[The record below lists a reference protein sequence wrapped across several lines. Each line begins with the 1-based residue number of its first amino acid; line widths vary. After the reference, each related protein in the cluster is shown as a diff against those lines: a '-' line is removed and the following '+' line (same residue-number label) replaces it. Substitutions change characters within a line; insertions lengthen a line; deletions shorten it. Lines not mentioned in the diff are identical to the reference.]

1 LKIDRLGTL
10 TMTVQQDR
18 EQLFLELINRDRMDP
33 AAAAARYGLADLS
46 TGTTTIITTA
56 AKQVLAF
63 NTNLFNSAT
72 IHNQYLIANDLFT
85 HTGSGGSTSAQRMVT
100 AGYGTSGS
108 FGSGE
113 NLAWTGSTGTYNAN
127 AEVLQQHQNLFLS
140 AGHRSNMLNA
150 NYEEI
155 GISAITDAS
164 YQGYNALVT
173 AQNFGY
179 KLATPVFVTG
189 VSYTDSD
196 NNDFY
201 SIGESNAGRN
211 VSLYSGA
218 ALLSS
223 TTTSASGGYQIQTP
237 ASGSVEIVFSG
248 SGIVG
253 EQAASFTLGSI
264 NAKVDLT
271 DSNTIESNI
280 STNLTRGA
288 NNLTLLGMENIS
300 GTGNALNN
308 IILGNKGNN
317 TLSGG
322 DGADTLNGGD
332 GNDTLNGGNG
342 NDALMGGLGSDTAQF
357 SLNMSSYVVTYLAAT
372 QTYTLYGNDGAVDT
386 LTGVEN
392 FNFADG
398 TRTAAQ
404 LNIATSAPLRTATVS
419 AVTPSLNEGNS
430 ASTTFTFNVS
440 LNAAAYQTLTVA
452 WSAAGTGLQAAD
464 ASDFSGSV
472 SGNITFAV
480 GETSKT
486 LFINVVGDTVYES
499 NETFQVS
506 LTSPSAGLLIGTAS
520 AVATILNDDIPA
532 VNLVNG
538 TAAIDYL
545 YGTSGKD
552 QQNGFAGNDF
562 LYASTSADK
571 MDGGADSD
579 FAYYYYGTQG
589 VTVNLSSG
597 LGTGGEAEGDTYI
610 AIENVAA
617 TNAADVLVGDSAANT
632 IWGFDGNDVVYG
644 NAGADTISGGGGD
657 DTIITGSGADVV
669 DGGSGIDFIYYYYG
683 TEGVTV
689 NLSSGTGS
697 GGEAE
702 GDTYSSI
709 ENIAGTNSVDVLV
722 GDASNNTIWGFD
734 GNDVMYGNAGAD
746 YLSGGA
752 GDDFLLSGYGADTID
767 GGSGVDFLYYYD
779 GTEGVTVNLASG
791 KGSGGEAEGDIFS
804 SIENVAGTNFA
815 DVLVGDASNNTIW
828 SFDGDDIVYGNA
840 GDDYL
845 SSGAGN
851 DTIISGAGIDTLDGG
866 DGIDTAY
873 YYYGTESVNVNLG
886 SGVGSGGEAAGD
898 IYYGIENVAGTNAGD
913 ILIGNE
919 GANTLWGF
927 DGIDRITGAGGN
939 DVMAGGDGA
948 DRFVFNAASFGADT
962 ITDYVDGLDKLEI
975 SSFLAHD
982 MSEISV
988 TQLSSNS
995 VLLSFA
1001 SGNVQLNSSFGISVG
1016 SDDFVFI

>member
-1 LKIDRLGTL
+1 
-10 TMTVQQDR
+10 MTVQQDR

-46 TGTTTIITTA
+46 SGTGTTITTA
-56 AKQVLAF
+56 AKQVLAY
-63 NTNLFNSAT
+63 NANLFNSAT

-85 HTGSGGSTSAQRMVT
+85 HTGSGSSTSSQRMVS

-113 NLAWTGSTGTYNAN
+113 NLAWTGSTGVYNAN

-140 AGHRSNMLNA
+140 AGHRTNMLNA

-164 YQGYNALVT
+164 FQGFNALVT

-179 KLATPVFVTG
+179 KLSTPVFVTG
-189 VSYTDSD
+189 VNYSDSD

-218 ALLSS
+218 SLLAS
-223 TTTSASGGYQIQTP
+223 TTTSASGGYQLQTP

-248 SGIVG
+248 AGVIG

-280 STNLTRGA
+280 STTLTRGA
-288 NNLTLLGMENIS
+288 NNLTLLGMENVS

-308 IILGNKGNN
+308 IIIGNKGNN

-322 DGADTLNGGD
+322 DGVDSLNGGD

-342 NDALMGGLGSDTAQF
+342 NDAIVGGLGSDTAQF
-357 SLNMSSYVVTYLAAT
+357 SLNMSSYVVTYLAVS

-386 LTGVEN
+386 VTGVEN

-398 TRTAAQ
+398 LRTAAQ
-404 LNIATSAPLRTATVS
+404 LSISSSAPVRTANLS
-419 AVTPSLNEGNS
+419 AVTPSLNEGNVGT
-430 ASTTFTFNVS
+430 TTFTFDIS

-452 WSAAGTGLQAAD
+452 WSSAGAGSQAAGTT
-464 ASDFSGSV
+464 DFSGPINGLV
-472 SGNITFAV
+472 TFAA
-480 GETSKT
+480 GEISKT
-486 LFINVVGDTVYES
+486 LQISVVGDLVFES

-506 LTSPSAGLLIGTAS
+506 LTSPSAGLALGTATV
-520 AVATILNDDIPA
+520 VATIVNDDAPEF
-532 VNLVNG
+532 NPVNG
-538 TAAIDYL
+538 TGGVDNL

-552 QQNGFAGNDF
+552 HQCGFAGNDF
-562 LYASTSADK
+562 IYASTSADK

-597 LGTGGEAEGDTYI
+597 LGTGGEAEGDAYI

-617 TNAADVLVGDSAANT
+617 TNAADVVVGDGAANI

-689 NLSSGTGS
+689 NLSAGTGT

-709 ENIAGTNSVDVLV
+709 ENIAGTNNVDVLV

-734 GNDVMYGNAGAD
+734 GNDTMYGNAGAD

-767 GGSGVDFLYYYD
+767 GGAGTDFLYYYY
-779 GTEGVTVNLASG
+779 GTEGVTVNLAAG
-791 KGSGGEAEGDIFS
+791 LGSRGEAEGDTFS
-804 SIENVAGTNFA
+804 SIENVAGTNFV

-828 SFDGDDIVYGNA
+828 SFDGDDVIYGNA

-851 DTIISGAGIDTLDGG
+851 DTILSGTGADILDGG

-873 YYYGTESVNVNLG
+873 YYYGTEGINVNLA
-886 SGVGSGGEAAGD
+886 SGVGSAGEAAGD
-898 IYYGIENVAGTNAGD
+898 IYYGIENVAGTNSAD
-913 ILIGNE
+913 VLIGNDT
-919 GANTLWGF
+919 ANTLWGF
-927 DGIDRITGAGGN
+927 DGIDRITGAGGD

-948 DRFVFNAASFGADT
+948 DRFVFNTASFGSDT

-975 SSFLAHD
+975 SSFLAHN
-982 MSEISV
+982 MSEITV
-988 TQLSSNS
+988 TQLNSNS
-995 VLLSFA
+995 VLLNFA
-1001 SGNVQLNSSFGISVG
+1001 SGSVQLNSTLGIFVG
-1016 SDDFVFI
+1016 SDDFIFI